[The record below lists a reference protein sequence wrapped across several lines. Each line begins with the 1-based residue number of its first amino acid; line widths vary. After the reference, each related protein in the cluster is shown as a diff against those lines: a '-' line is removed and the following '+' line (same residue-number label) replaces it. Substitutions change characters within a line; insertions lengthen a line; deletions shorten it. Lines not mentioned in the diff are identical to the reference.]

1 MLLAL
6 ADYIN
11 DPAANA
17 VIQEK
22 NPGIYQ
28 AIEDITGC
36 ILFILRD
43 LCIDNPVAQ
52 SQLFK
57 ELGSFHCDKMYKI
70 CPLNFIMAIE
80 SVLANNPM
88 ILHTNRKGFW
98 MLYNT
103 YKEKLEKFLERNEN
117 FLDPASVDKMEIL
130 TLWCFNKIFHNMMK
144 YGSIPKEKIQP
155 YDTIMAILLSSPVCT
170 KILTCLKNP
179 DFLPKANGLYKF
191 QINLYKADTPKILA
205 LQKDNTNITDDI
217 KKCMIVELFVSFLK

>member
-11 DPAANA
+11 DPKANA
-17 VIQEK
+17 AIKEK
-22 NPGIYQ
+22 NPGNYQ

-43 LCIDNPVAQ
+43 LSIDNPVAQ

-57 ELGSFHCDKMYKI
+57 ELGSFHCDKMTKI

-98 MLYNT
+98 MLYST
-103 YKEKLEKFLERNEN
+103 YK
-117 FLDPASVDKMEIL
+117 
-130 TLWCFNKIFHNMMK
+130 
-144 YGSIPKEKIQP
+144 
-155 YDTIMAILLSSPVCT
+155 
-170 KILTCLKNP
+170 
-179 DFLPKANGLYKF
+179 
-191 QINLYKADTPKILA
+191 
-205 LQKDNTNITDDI
+205 
-217 KKCMIVELFVSFLK
+217 